1 MNEKKTIAVVF
12 GGCSPEYNVSLESAA
27 GVLAHL
33 DRDRFT
39 PVPVGITQQGDWFL
53 FSGDLAQISRNT
65 WRQGP
70 CTPACISPNR
80 SDHALLVFDPAGLRR
95 IRLDAVLPILHGQ
108 NGEDGTV
115 QGLCALAGIP
125 VAGCGVLAS
134 ALCMDKDR
142 AHRLVAAA
150 GIPAPRAV
158 TLTQSYDR
166 ATVAAQAAELGYPL
180 FVKPVRAGS
189 SFGVANRRAGARR
202 DAGGA
207 DPRL

>member
-1 MNEKKTIAVVF
+1 MNEKKMIAVVF

-95 IRLDAVLPILHGQ
+95 IRLDAVLPI
-108 NGEDGTV
+108 
-115 QGLCALAGIP
+115 
-125 VAGCGVLAS
+125 
-134 ALCMDKDR
+134 
-142 AHRLVAAA
+142 
-150 GIPAPRAV
+150 
-158 TLTQSYDR
+158 
-166 ATVAAQAAELGYPL
+166 
-180 FVKPVRAGS
+180 
-189 SFGVANRRAGARR
+189 
-202 DAGGA
+202 
-207 DPRL
+207 